1 MICLSFFLFFQS
13 FLMNFVDF
21 PCGAGD
27 SGGELIQ
34 TGPHRYL
41 LDMDFASAVGL
52 DCEPGL

>member
-1 MICLSFFLFFQS
+1 MICLSFFLFLQS
-13 FLMNFVDF
+13 CFMNFVDF

-41 LDMDFASAVGL
+41 LNMDFASAVGL